1 MSRSRLIRRGG
12 PMLRRILIL
21 TLLLLLICAVPAFA
35 DAGGGPVVK
44 PETTGC
50 PVETWGSLPR
60 SAPGMSPGFID
71 RVRIG
76 QGPCADR
83 IVFDVVGP
91 TPGWTVQYVSQIVED
106 ASGKVLP
113 VRGAAFLRI
122 VVRANA
128 HNITTG
134 ALTLSRSLPQPT
146 GFRTFQSLVFAG
158 DFEGLTTVGI
168 GVRARLPFR
177 TFSLPGL
184 LPGHNRVVVD
194 VAHTWR

>member
-1 MSRSRLIRRGG
+1 
-12 PMLRRILIL
+12 MLRRILLL
-21 TLLLLLICAVPAFA
+21 TLLLLLFCVTPALA
-35 DAGGGPVVK
+35 DAGGGPVAV

-50 PVETWGSLPR
+50 PVQAWGSLPR

-83 IVFDVVGP
+83 IVFDVVGA
-91 TPGWTVQYVSQIVED
+91 TPGWSARYVSRITED
-106 ASGKVLP
+106 ASGRVLP
-113 VRGAAFLRI
+113 VPGSAFLL
-122 VVRANA
+122 VVVNTNA
-128 HNITTG
+128 HNINTG
-134 ALTLSRSLPQPT
+134 VTTLSRSLPQPT
-146 GFRTFQSLVFAG
+146 GFRTFKGLVFAG